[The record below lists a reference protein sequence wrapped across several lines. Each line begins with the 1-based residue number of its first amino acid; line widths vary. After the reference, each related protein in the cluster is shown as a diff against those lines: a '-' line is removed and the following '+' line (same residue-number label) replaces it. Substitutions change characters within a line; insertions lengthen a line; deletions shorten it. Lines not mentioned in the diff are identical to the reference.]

1 MKLKT
6 KVQTYWLCVSSPFS
20 HLVWSSFGSVA
31 LAMSVIISGGGRTL
45 HILPTHPS
53 FPPPPLDN
61 MQIYFGKYTS
71 QLLWT
76 TCKYILANILPTSF
90 RQHADIS
97 CTSFGHHSDI
107 FGQILN
113 FPSFFWTTCKYIF
126 ANILPTSFGHHADI
140 FLLYFPSSLWIK
152 CKYVFADIFP
162 PALDYM
168 QLDFLL

>member
-6 KVQTYWLCVSSPFS
+6 KLQTYFFVCFLIFFSFGLKFIWKRGIGHVGHHQWRWENPSHFTHAPF
-20 HLVWSSFGSVA
+20 LPTSSFGQHA
-31 LAMSVIISGGGRTL
+31 NI
-45 HILPTHPS
+45 
-53 FPPPPLDN
+53 FW
-61 MQIYFGKYTS
+61 QIYS
-71 QLLWT
+71 NLLWT

-140 FLLYFPSSLWIK
+140 FLLYFPSSL
-152 CKYVFADIFP
+152 
-162 PALDYM
+162 
-168 QLDFLL
+168 